1 MDPEQD
7 VCVGVARSSFVP
19 FSPRHLINKQIAT
32 FINIFILNKKS
43 SISPFDYCTMR
54 ARGSLK
60 CTNRQ
65 ISIYIGFPVRTR
77 AAERDREQ

>member
-1 MDPEQD
+1 MDPELD
-7 VCVGVARSSFVP
+7 GCVGIARSAFIP

-43 SISPFDYCTMR
+43 SISAFYYCTMS

-65 ISIYIGFPVRTR
+65 ISIYIGFPIRTR
-77 AAERDREQ
+77 AAERD